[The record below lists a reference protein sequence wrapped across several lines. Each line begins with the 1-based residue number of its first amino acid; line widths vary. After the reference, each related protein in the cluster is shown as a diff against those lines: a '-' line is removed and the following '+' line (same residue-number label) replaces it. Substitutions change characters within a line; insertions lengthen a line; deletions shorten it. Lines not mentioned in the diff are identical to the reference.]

1 MHPTPINLV
10 WLRNDLRLHDQPIL
24 QQLAA
29 QAECPGLAVVFILPQ
44 HWQQPDPYGLTRL
57 GLPKARF
64 LRACLIDVQR
74 SLYQQNIR
82 LSLLGGD
89 PVALLRNWYEQQ
101 PFHLH
106 TAAAQAPEEARW
118 LRAVAEFAPV
128 TTYEPHTLFRQQQL
142 AELFTADNWPSS
154 YSGFSRWLDK
164 RGLLSHIDA
173 PLPPAILSADPHEAP
188 VAAAIQWP
196 DHQLHQ
202 VPAWAGRVPATPFHG
217 GEDAGLR
224 HLAAYLGQEN
234 ALRHYKDSRN
244 QLCTAP
250 ASQADRPHAGSR
262 FASQLSPWLAWGALS
277 VRQVWAGIQRW
288 ESIHDADE
296 HSGWLKKELLWREY
310 FHWTLR
316 LKGAAVFRNPQP
328 KPLNDS
334 RWQAWCTART
344 GYPAIDAGLRELIH
358 TGYSSNRMRQWL
370 ASFFIHQLGL
380 DWRLGAAFFEQHLI
394 DFDVASNWG
403 NWAYIAGSG
412 QDPRGGRFFKLNKQL
427 ELYDPQLL
435 HLQQWLPELG
445 PLTLTQVLQ
454 HQSGKRLLPNWPA
467 PLLPAPLPAQPVD

>member
-1 MHPTPINLV
+1 
-10 WLRNDLRLHDQPIL
+10 
-24 QQLAA
+24 
-29 QAECPGLAVVFILPQ
+29 
-44 HWQQPDPYGLTRL
+44 
-57 GLPKARF
+57 
-64 LRACLIDVQR
+64 
-74 SLYQQNIR
+74 
-82 LSLLGGD
+82 
-89 PVALLRNWYEQQ
+89 
-101 PFHLH
+101 
-106 TAAAQAPEEARW
+106 APEEARW

-234 ALRHYKDSRN
+234 ALRHYKDTRN

-288 ESIHDADE
+288 ESIHNADE

-316 LKGAAVFRNPQP
+316 LKGAAVFDNPQP
-328 KPLNDS
+328 KYS
-334 RWQAWCTART
+334 R
-344 GYPAIDAGLRELIH
+344 H
-358 TGYSSNRMRQWL
+358 SS
-370 ASFFIHQLGL
+370 SFFSQ
-380 DWRLGAAFFEQHLI
+380 
-394 DFDVASNWG
+394 
-403 NWAYIAGSG
+403 
-412 QDPRGGRFFKLNKQL
+412 
-427 ELYDPQLL
+427 
-435 HLQQWLPELG
+435 
-445 PLTLTQVLQ
+445 PLCSSALCMDSQ
-454 HQSGKRLLPNWPA
+454 R
-467 PLLPAPLPAQPVD
+467 

>member
-1 MHPTPINLV
+1 MSNSRFTCTPPRHKPRKKPAGCVPL
-10 WLRNDLRLHDQPIL
+10 
-24 QQLAA
+24 
-29 QAECPGLAVVFILPQ
+29 
-44 HWQQPDPYGLTRL
+44 
-57 GLPKARF
+57 
-64 LRACLIDVQR
+64 R
-74 SLYQQNIR
+74 SLRRSRPTNRTLY
-82 LSLLGGD
+82 S
-89 PVALLRNWYEQQ
+89 ASSNWQ
-101 PFHLH
+101 
-106 TAAAQAPEEARW
+106 
-118 LRAVAEFAPV
+118 
-128 TTYEPHTLFRQQQL
+128 
-142 AELFTADNWPSS
+142 SS
-154 YSGFSRWLDK
+154 YSGFSRGLAK
-164 RGLLSHIDA
+164 RGRLSHIDA

-202 VPAWAGRVPATPFHG
+202 VPAWSGRVPVTAFHG

-234 ALRHYKDSRN
+234 ALRHYKDTRDQS
-244 QLCTAP
+244 CTAP
-250 ASQADRPHAGSR
+250 ASQADRPHSGSR

-288 ESIHDADE
+288 ESIHNADE

-316 LKGAAVFRNPQP
+316 LKGAAVFHNPQP
-328 KPLNDS
+328 KPLDDS
-334 RWQAWCTART
+334 RWRAWCTART
-344 GYPAIDAGLRELIH
+344 GYPAIDAGLRELLH

-370 ASFFIHQLGL
+370 ASLLIHQLGL

-454 HQSGKRLLPNWPA
+454 HQSG
-467 PLLPAPLPAQPVD
+467 